1 MSATIS
7 RHHILI
13 LLAVLVSAQPAAQ
26 AEGPC
31 ALLTTAEVQRSF
43 PGSTPG
49 ILNRSQE
56 KYGVLT
62 CLWDSPTGQFS
73 IIAGTKGEPDPSVRD
88 EAETWTLI
96 FLDPLRRDAARHV
109 RYQSLPGV
117 GDEAL
122 AIVERE
128 DKAKGFLRNGAVL
141 VVRRGKRVIAAL
153 STDLARRDR
162 AEALKVFEELG
173 KTIAKRLE

>member
-1 MSATIS
+1 MTSLYIV
-7 RHHILI
+7 
-13 LLAVLVSAQPAAQ
+13 LLAVLVPAQPAAK

-31 ALLTTAEVQRSF
+31 SLLPTADVKRAF

-49 ILNRSQE
+49 VLNRTQE

-62 CLWDSPTGQFS
+62 CLWSSPTGQFS
-73 IIAGTKGEPDPSVRD
+73 IVAGTGEDSEPSVKD
-88 EAETWTLI
+88 EAETWTLT

-109 RYQSLPGV
+109 RYESLPGV

-122 AIVERE
+122 AVVERE
-128 DKAKGFLRNGAVL
+128 DKAKGFMQNGAVL
-141 VVRRGKRVIAAL
+141 VVRRGRRVVTAL

-162 AEALKVFEELG
+162 GEALKVFQELG